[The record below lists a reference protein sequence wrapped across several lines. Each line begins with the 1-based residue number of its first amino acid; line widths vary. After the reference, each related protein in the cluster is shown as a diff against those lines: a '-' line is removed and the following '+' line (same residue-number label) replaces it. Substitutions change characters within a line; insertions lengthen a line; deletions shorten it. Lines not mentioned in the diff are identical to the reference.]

1 MVNASSAPRS
11 GLSERVNKDIL
22 AIVLPVIAENVFQ
35 MLAQIVTSAMI
46 GRLATEEIAAQGI
59 GNRMYNLC
67 WAAYKG
73 IGIGATVVISLRYGR
88 GQFKECR
95 RAVEQT
101 YLTLVPFAAL
111 VSLIFTIFSTKLV
124 TIMSDDPTLVSQS
137 SAYLRIV
144 VWALPIA
151 AINLCS
157 IAGFNGHGNTKT
169 PMFNAMFLNA
179 VNVVAGYVLIFGIG
193 PFKGYG
199 LIGAGLATLISQ
211 SAGAFSCTWMLY
223 HKKGY
228 LREESH
234 GLNFFKPERGL
245 IREIYKSGLP
255 AAGENVTWQLS
266 AIVLSKIILTYGS
279 ATFAAY
285 QLGLQA
291 EVLCEMPGMGF
302 VTAAVTLSA
311 RAIGQSDE
319 ELYRAYYKKMKIYA
333 LCTGLFTA
341 SLLFFFPGLIMQFL
355 TDKPDVRALG
365 TEYVLMMAL
374 CPIPQDQDKIYFGYM
389 RSAGYPR
396 QPFYFSVLGIW
407 GVRVPVSMIFGW
419 LLHWDIKWIWLSM
432 ALDQWTRLTASYIF
446 FKRKRVLDKG
456 VSLMSGNS
464 SDADDTADI
473 AGEETLL
480 AEEARTDG

>member
-1 MVNASSAPRS
+1 MENAASATRT
-11 GLSERVNKDIL
+11 GLRERVNKDIL
-22 AIVLPVIAENVFQ
+22 AIVLPVIAENIFQ

-101 YLTLVPFAAL
+101 YLTLVPFAVI
-111 VSLIFTIFSTKLV
+111 VSLVFTIFSTRLV
-124 TIMSDDPTLVSQS
+124 TIMSDDPTLVSES

-151 AINLCS
+151 AVNFCS

-179 VNVVAGYVLIFGIG
+179 VNVAAGYVLIFGIG
-193 PFKGYG
+193 SFGGYG
-199 LIGAGLATLISQ
+199 LVGAGFATLISQ
-211 SAGAFSCTWMLY
+211 AAGAFSCTWLLY

-228 LREESH
+228 LREEKH
-234 GLNFFKPERGL
+234 GIGFFTPDREL
-245 IREIYKSGLP
+245 IKEIYRAGLP

-279 ATFAAY
+279 AMFAAY

-319 ELYRAYYKKMKIYA
+319 ELYRMYYRKMKIYA

-341 SLLFFFPGLIMQFL
+341 SLLFFFPGAIMQFL
-355 TDKPDVRALG
+355 TDKADVRELG

-374 CPIPQDQDKIYFGYM
+374 CPVPQDQDKIYFGFM
-389 RSAGYPR
+389 RSAGFPR

-407 GVRVPVSMIFGW
+407 GVRVPVSVIFGW
-419 LLHWDIKWIWLSM
+419 ILHWDVKWIWLSM
-432 ALDQWTRLTASYIF
+432 ALDQWTRLTACVIF
-446 FKRKRVLDKG
+446 FKRKRVLDRG
-456 VSLMSGNS
+456 VSMMSGRG
-464 SDADDTADI
+464 AC
-473 AGEETLL
+473 EETESGKE
-480 AEEARTDG
+480 AEAVA